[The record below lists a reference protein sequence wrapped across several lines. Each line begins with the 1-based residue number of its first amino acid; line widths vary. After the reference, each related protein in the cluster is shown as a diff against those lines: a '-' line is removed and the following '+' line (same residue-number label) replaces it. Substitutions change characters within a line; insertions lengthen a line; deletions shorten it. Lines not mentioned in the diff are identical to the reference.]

1 MALASPKEKEII
13 HILSI
18 LALNPQHSDEAFT
31 AFERLSESERE
42 EFLSLADSNHVVLRA
57 LEPLQR
63 QAASRAAE
71 ADKRNLPQV
80 SAEQPKGPFATGGTA
95 SQAVRVDSK
104 EFLGGAEPGASV
116 SKEFLGDAEPGAS
129 IATYVGI
136 AEWAG
141 TQIKRERGRVAKA
154 LASLYEICSE
164 LEAAGCATSVMK
176 SLDHYPDLGSDLDLY
191 TTADEGAVA
200 EVMTKRFQAHI
211 EARSWGDRL
220 AHKWN
225 FGVPGLP
232 EAIEVHAQRLGQTG
246 EHTRMAERFVSR
258 RVEKTVGGYSFL
270 VPAPEERLIVAT
282 LQRMYRHFYFRVC
295 DIVNSGTL
303 VDSGAVDFAELKRA
317 ADLGGIWPGVCSYLK
332 IVSDYLARYRGYGL
346 NLPKNVV
353 EAAPFGGEKIYVRA
367 RYIRV
372 PIVPQGAKLYTKQ
385 VTRTALDGNVLA
397 TLRLSLLPPLASAA
411 ALSYKLTGSDKGIW

>member
-80 SAEQPKGPFATGGTA
+80 SAEQ
-95 SQAVRVDSK
+95 RD
-104 EFLGGAEPGASV
+104 AEPGASV

-141 TQIKRERGRVAKA
+141 AQIKREQGRVAKA

-295 DIVNSGTL
+295 DIDNSGTL

-332 IVSDYLARYRGYGL
+332 IVSDYLARYRGHGL

-385 VTRTALDGNVLA
+385 VTRTALHGNVLA

>member
-80 SAEQPKGPFATGGTA
+80 SAEQ
-95 SQAVRVDSK
+95 R
-104 EFLGGAEPGASV
+104 GAEPGAPV

-295 DIVNSGTL
+295 DIVNSGAL

-332 IVSDYLARYRGYGL
+332 IVSDYLARYRGHGL

>member
-13 HILSI
+13 HILSL
-18 LALNPQHSDEAFT
+18 LAINPQGSGEAFA
-31 AFERLSESERE
+31 AFERLSDGERE
-42 EFLSLADSNHVVLRA
+42 ELLSLADSNHVVLRA
-57 LEPLQR
+57 LEPLR
-63 QAASRAAE
+63 AAASKGAAT
-71 ADKRNLPQV
+71 N
-80 SAEQPKGPFATGGTA
+80 
-95 SQAVRVDSK
+95 
-104 EFLGGAEPGASV
+104 
-116 SKEFLGDAEPGAS
+116 
-129 IATYVGI
+129 VGI

-141 TQIKRERGRVAKA
+141 ARIEHERGRIAKA
-154 LASLYEICSE
+154 LASLHEICLA
-164 LEAAGCATSVMK
+164 LEAAGCAACVMK

-191 TTADEGAVA
+191 TTADEDAIA

-225 FGVPGLP
+225 FAVPGLP

-258 RVEKTVGGYSFL
+258 RVMKTVGGYGFW

-295 DIVNSGTL
+295 DIVNSGAL

-346 NLPKNVV
+346 NLPKDVV
-353 EAAPFGGEKIYVRA
+353 ESAPFGGEKIFVRA
-367 RYIRV
+367 RFIRV
-372 PIVPQGAKLYTKQ
+372 PIVPQSAKLYTRQ
-385 VTRTALDGNVLA
+385 VTQTALHGNVVA

-411 ALSYKLTGSDKGIW
+411 AISYKLTGSDKGIW

>member
-1 MALASPKEKEII
+1 
-13 HILSI
+13 
-18 LALNPQHSDEAFT
+18 
-31 AFERLSESERE
+31 
-42 EFLSLADSNHVVLRA
+42 
-57 LEPLQR
+57 
-63 QAASRAAE
+63 
-71 ADKRNLPQV
+71 
-80 SAEQPKGPFATGGTA
+80 
-95 SQAVRVDSK
+95 
-104 EFLGGAEPGASV
+104 
-116 SKEFLGDAEPGAS
+116 
-129 IATYVGI
+129 VGI

-141 TQIKRERGRVAKA
+141 AQIKRERGRVAKA
-154 LASLYEICSE
+154 LASLHEICSE

-295 DIVNSGTL
+295 DIDNSGTL

-332 IVSDYLARYRGYGL
+332 IVSDYLARYRGHGL

>member
-1 MALASPKEKEII
+1 MALPFAKEREII
-13 HILSI
+13 HILSAFAI
-18 LALNPQHSDEAFT
+18 DPQHADETFNHSSEPGSTGPPFT
-31 AFERLSESERE
+31 AFSRLSESERGE
-42 EFLSLADSNHVVLRA
+42 LLLLADSNHVVLRA
-57 LEPLQR
+57 LEPVQR
-63 QAASRAAE
+63 LAASRAA
-71 ADKRNLPQV
+71 A
-80 SAEQPKGPFATGGTA
+80 SANAGNETA
-95 SQAVRVDSK
+95 NYL
-104 EFLGGAEPGASV
+104 E
-116 SKEFLGDAEPGAS
+116 
-129 IATYVGI
+129 I

-141 TQIKRERGRVAKA
+141 AEIERERGRVAKA
-154 LASLYEICSE
+154 LASLHQICSE
-164 LEAAGCATSVMK
+164 LEAAGCATSVIK

-200 EVMTKRFQAHI
+200 EVMTRRFQAHI

-225 FGVPGLP
+225 FAVPELP

-246 EHTRMAERFVSR
+246 EHTRMAARFVSR
-258 RVEKTVGGYSFL
+258 RVEKTVGGYRFW
-270 VPAPEERLIVAT
+270 VPAPEERIIVAT
-282 LQRMYRHFYFRVC
+282 LQRMYRHFYFRIC
-295 DIVNSGTL
+295 DIVNSGAL
-303 VDSGAVDFAELKRA
+303 VDSGVVDFAELKRA

-346 NLPKNVV
+346 NLPKEVV

-367 RYIRV
+367 RFIRI
-372 PIVPQGAKLYTKQ
+372 PILPQGAKLYTRQ

>member
-13 HILSI
+13 HILSL

-295 DIVNSGTL
+295 DIVNSGAL

-346 NLPKNVV
+346 NLPKDVV

>member
-80 SAEQPKGPFATGGTA
+80 SAEQ
-95 SQAVRVDSK
+95 R
-104 EFLGGAEPGASV
+104 GAEPGAPV

-141 TQIKRERGRVAKA
+141 AQIKREQGRVAKA

-295 DIVNSGTL
+295 DIVNSGAL